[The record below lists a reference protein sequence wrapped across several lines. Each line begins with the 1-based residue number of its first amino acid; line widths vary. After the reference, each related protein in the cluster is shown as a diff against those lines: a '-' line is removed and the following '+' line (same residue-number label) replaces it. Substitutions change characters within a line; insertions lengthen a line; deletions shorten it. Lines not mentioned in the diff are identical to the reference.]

1 MVQYYNK
8 PYPRAGH
15 AAEGTEKMKTY
26 HTEGVCSTQINFET
40 ADGILT
46 QVTFEGGCEG
56 NLKAIGALVQGMR
69 IEDVIEKLK
78 GITCESNPTSCA
90 DQLAKALENEQK

>member
-46 QVTFEGGCEG
+46 QVRFEGGCEG

-90 DQLAKALENEQK
+90 DQLAKALENERK

>member
-1 MVQYYNK
+1 
-8 PYPRAGH
+8 
-15 AAEGTEKMKTY
+15 MKTY

-78 GITCESNPTSCA
+78 GITCESTHVLRGPASQGAGKRTEIVGNQEIDA
-90 DQLAKALENEQK
+90 FD